1 MRYLYD
7 SLAICEKMPYSE
19 RLLYLHILQ
28 AFTTEIFPQSIATQ
42 FQATATRM
50 AEEF

>member
-1 MRYLYD
+1 MGYLYNI
-7 SLAICEKMPYSE
+7 LAICEKMPHSE
-19 RLLYLHILQ
+19 SLLYSFIPQ